1 MLFKAGCF
9 NTRMSQTQT
18 PETDTA
24 ASRAARERQAA
35 RDRARRWRE
44 ERQAEVEA
52 LRAEVETAR
61 ARIAELEG
69 LVTHAE
75 VDALVVAGLA
85 RAIARAPSH
94 RPEAPVAG
102 SVAVPAILDQC
113 GKAGRAAGADYAACA
128 LAAGTRI
135 QGAVRQ
141 FAPTSARAA

>member
-1 MLFKAGCF
+1 MVG
-9 NTRMSQTQT
+9 MSESRTMT
-18 PETDTA
+18 EKDTA
-24 ASRAARERQAA
+24 ASRTARERQAA

-52 LRAEVETAR
+52 LRAEVEAAR
-61 ARIAELEG
+61 ARITELEG

-85 RAIARAPSH
+85 RAIARAPTH
-94 RPEAPVAG
+94 RTEVPVAG
-102 SVAVPAILDQC
+102 TVAIPAILDQC

-128 LAAGTRI
+128 LAAGGRI

-141 FAPTSARAA
+141 FTPTSARAA

>member
-1 MLFKAGCF
+1 M
-9 NTRMSQTQT
+9 TD
-18 PETDTA
+18 TDTA
-24 ASRAARERQAA
+24 SARAARERQAA

-52 LRAEVETAR
+52 LRAEVGTAR
-61 ARIAELEG
+61 ARIAELEA

-85 RAIARAPSH
+85 RAIARAPLH

-102 SVAVPAILDQC
+102 TVAVPAILDQC

-141 FAPTSARAA
+141 FAPTSVRAA

>member
-1 MLFKAGCF
+1 MAG
-9 NTRMSQTQT
+9 MSESHTMT
-18 PETDTA
+18 EKDTA
-24 ASRAARERQAA
+24 ASHTARERQAA

-44 ERQAEVEA
+44 ERQAEVKA
-52 LRAEVETAR
+52 LRAEVEAAR

-85 RAIARAPSH
+85 RAIARAPNH

-102 SVAVPAILDQC
+102 TVAIPAILDQC

-128 LAAGTRI
+128 LAAGMRI
-135 QGAVRQ
+135 QCAVRQ